1 MKYLKLYEDFNNQDD
16 ILEDIKWIMI
26 EVNDHAKLSSSVL
39 DGDLIKYYISD
50 YNLDDLRVANKR
62 LQDIGYTLITC
73 SEVKYKEFCLIVNTK
88 LIDLSK
94 YYNDFVL
101 NVNEFGDIKKKLLL
115 KHFEKTPNLVGVDPF
130 DFFLTASEAY
140 VYLYDFLGKDGVLK
154 VLYSMV
160 SKDKRY
166 HINNYGGYDFEFK
179 LHIEEDGDEI
189 KLNCFIFN
197 DGEVEIIHSGE
208 VINII
213 DAMKDDEIGWEITG
227 EMEEAIIDFFHRY
240 VGDIDSIVTVRFWT

>member
-26 EVNDHAKLSSSVL
+26 EVNDHAKLSSSSL

-50 YNLDDLRVANKR
+50 YNLDDLKVANKR

-73 SEVKYKEFCLIVNTK
+73 SDVKYKEFCLIVNIK

-115 KHFEKTPNLVGVDPF
+115 KHFERTPNLVGVDPF
-130 DFFLTASEAY
+130 DFFLYETEAND
-140 VYLYDFLGKDGVLK
+140 YLYDFLGKDGVLK

-160 SKDKRY
+160 GKDNKY
-166 HINNYGGYDFEFK
+166 HISYGGYDFDFK
-179 LHIEEDGDEI
+179 LHVEEDGDEI
-189 KLNCFIFN
+189 ELNCFIID
-197 DGEVEIIHSGE
+197 DGQVETADYGIL
-208 VINII
+208 NII
-213 DAMKDDEIGWEITG
+213 DAMKDDEIGWEVTC
-227 EMEEAIIDFFHRY
+227 EMEDAIIDFFHRY
-240 VGDIDSIVTVRFWT
+240 VGDVDSNATIKFWT